1 MRRARPWVTGLAFIL
16 AALHLAAAGAKL
28 LDLRGFAA
36 VLADYRMVP
45 AALLLPLAIAV
56 VVLEVA
62 IGVGLLLRNWRRP
75 AALTAAALA
84 GLYAVV
90 LSATLARGIPLSNCG
105 CFGVYLARPLTV
117 FSPLEDVALLLAGL
131 LVARRSA

>member
-1 MRRARPWVTGLAFIL
+1 MRRARPWVTGLALTL
-16 AALHLAAAGAKL
+16 ATLHLATAGAKL

-36 VLADYRMVP
+36 VLADYRMAQAVM
-45 AALLLPLAIAV
+45 LLPMAGAV
-56 VVLEVA
+56 VALEVA
-62 IGVGLLLRNWRRP
+62 IGVGLLLPKWRRA
-75 AALTAAALA
+75 AALAAAALA

-90 LSATLARGIPLSNCG
+90 LSATLARGIALGNCG

-117 FSPLEDVALLLAGL
+117 FSPLEDVALLLAAL

>member
-1 MRRARPWVTGLAFIL
+1 MRRARPWVTGLAFAL
-16 AALHLAAAGAKL
+16 AALHLATAGAKL

-36 VLADYRMVP
+36 VLADYRMAP
-45 AALLLPLAIAV
+45 TALLLPLAVAA

-62 IGVGLLLRNWRRP
+62 IGVGLLLPSRRRL
-75 AALTAAALA
+75 AALAAAAMA

-105 CFGVYLARPLTV
+105 CFGVYLARPLTL
-117 FSPLEDVALLLAGL
+117 FSPLEDVALLLAAL
-131 LVARRSA
+131 LVARRAA